1 MNLVHTKGVPSL
13 HDQTLVYDQPI
24 EPGLPRANKTAY
36 SLNVYLPDN
45 NNKYNASYC
54 GALSLY
60 FLPLGLTLPHARVC
74 PTGTAL

>member
-1 MNLVHTKGVPSL
+1 MNLAHAKG
-13 HDQTLVYDQPI
+13 YDQSIDPS
-24 EPGLPRANKTAY
+24 PPQANETAY
-36 SLNVYLPDN
+36 LLNVYLADN
-45 NNKYNASYC
+45 NNKYGDVQHNASYC